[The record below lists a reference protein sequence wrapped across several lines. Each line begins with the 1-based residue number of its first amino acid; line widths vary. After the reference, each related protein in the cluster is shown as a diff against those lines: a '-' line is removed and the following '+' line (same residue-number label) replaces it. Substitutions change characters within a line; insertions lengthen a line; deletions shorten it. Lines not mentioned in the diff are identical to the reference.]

1 MSLLFT
7 LIAPAVL
14 VLQSAAS
21 PPLPPSSRK
30 QMTQAPRAAPPPG
43 SAATRRCLDGLRA
56 QLDGVDRY
64 ACVDRINGRHAL
76 MTVNYDG
83 YVIGTPNQLDVG
95 TALAVLADRRLE
107 PLWPQITAILG
118 PDGTTLRD
126 DNFAAA
132 EEAWRRGRA
141 PALTAN
147 RGTMESMNDA
157 DARAVLDYTRELDLV
172 GRNDEAIDLLARV
185 MPQPVNGRLGDE
197 RQYEYLSYSLR
208 RAQNLYNNRR
218 FDEAIAELERMEA
231 NRLIYLDYRTN
242 ATVNKAAYLVELGR
256 HAEGLAAIDKA
267 LDHFRAGGGDA
278 MRVDGS
284 SRQFAWIR
292 ACALHHLGRR
302 DEARAALWP
311 LDRAPERQPAA
322 NAAIPTSSS
331 IALRAAFCL
340 DDDVRL
346 AEVLRLR
353 NGAAYPWAFANILQA
368 HWTPAIAG
376 QTETLRRA
384 LARLQAEGVEFPVR
398 QLPDSYR
405 AALAG
410 WRPTALAA
418 ATEQAA
424 ADRR

>member
-1 MSLLFT
+1 MSLFLT
-7 LIAPAVL
+7 LIAPAAL
-14 VLQSAAS
+14 ALQSKVS
-21 PPLPPSSRK
+21 PPRPPAAPQSYDAPRPVRPTSGPRRCAD
-30 QMTQAPRAAPPPG
+30 TPRAAILG
-43 SAATRRCLDGLRA
+43 ETDLFI
-56 QLDGVDRY
+56 
-64 ACVDRINGRHAL
+64 CVDRIGGRHAL
-76 MTVNYDG
+76 LTVTEAG

-95 TALAVLADRRLE
+95 TALAILADTRLE
-107 PLWPQITAILG
+107 PLWPQIAAILG
-118 PDGTTLRD
+118 PDGTALRD
-126 DNFAAA
+126 ENFAAA
-132 EEAWRRGRA
+132 EAAWRRGRA
-141 PALTAN
+141 PALTQN

-157 DARAVLDYTRELDLV
+157 DARAVLDYALDLDRA
-172 GRNDEAIDLLARV
+172 GRNDEALDLLARV
-185 MPQPVNGRLGDE
+185 MPQPTNGRLGDE

-218 FDEAIAELERMEA
+218 FDEAIAELERLEA
-231 NRLIYLDYRTN
+231 NELIYLDYRIN

-278 MRVDGS
+278 MRIDGS

-302 DEARAALWP
+302 DEARTALWP
-311 LDRAPERQPAA
+311 LDRAPERQIAA
-322 NAAIPTSSS
+322 NAAIPASSS

-340 DDDVRL
+340 DDDARL

-368 HWTPAIAG
+368 NWNPQIAG
-376 QTETLRRA
+376 QSETLRRA

-410 WRPTALAA
+410 WRPSALTALTAHA
-418 ATEQAA
+418 PAGSQ
-424 ADRR
+424 

>member
-1 MSLLFT
+1 MSLILA
-7 LIAPAVL
+7 LIAPAAL
-14 VLQSAAS
+14 ALQSTARL
-21 PPLPPSSRK
+21 PLPPTSR
-30 QMTQAPRAAPPPG
+30 QQSAQAPRAAPPPG
-43 SAATRRCLDGLRA
+43 SPSTRRCLEQPRA
-56 QLDGVDRY
+56 PLEGADRF

-76 MTVNYDG
+76 MTVNDDG

-95 TALAVLADRRLE
+95 TALAIFADTRLE
-107 PLWPQITAILG
+107 PLWPQISAILG
-118 PDGTTLRD
+118 PDGTALRD
-126 DNFAAA
+126 ENFAAA
-132 EEAWRRGRA
+132 EAAWRRGRA
-141 PALTAN
+141 PALTQN

-185 MPQPVNGRLGDE
+185 MPQPANGRLGDE

-218 FDEAIAELERMEA
+218 FDEAIAELERMET
-231 NRLIYLDYRTN
+231 NELIYLDYRIN

-302 DEARAALWP
+302 DEARTALWP
-311 LDRAPERQPAA
+311 LDRAPERQIAA

-331 IALRAAFCL
+331 IALRSAFCL
-340 DDDVRL
+340 DDDARL

-368 HWTPAIAG
+368 NWNPTIAG

-384 LARLQAEGVEFPVR
+384 LARLQSEGVEFPVR
-398 QLPDSYR
+398 QLPDSFR

-410 WRPTALAA
+410 WRPAALAVASDEA
-418 ATEQAA
+418 ATGS
-424 ADRR
+424 R

>member
-1 MSLLFT
+1 
-7 LIAPAVL
+7 
-14 VLQSAAS
+14 
-21 PPLPPSSRK
+21 
-30 QMTQAPRAAPPPG
+30 
-43 SAATRRCLDGLRA
+43 
-56 QLDGVDRY
+56 
-64 ACVDRINGRHAL
+64 
-76 MTVNYDG
+76 MTVNDDG

-95 TALAVLADRRLE
+95 TALAIFADTRLE
-107 PLWPQITAILG
+107 PLWPQIAAILG
-118 PDGTTLRD
+118 PDGTALRD
-126 DNFAAA
+126 ENFAAA
-132 EEAWRRGRA
+132 EAAWRRGRA
-141 PALTAN
+141 PALTQN

-157 DARAVLDYTRELDLV
+157 DARAVLDYALDLDRA
-172 GRNDEAIDLLARV
+172 GRNDEALELLTRV
-185 MPQPVNGRLGDE
+185 TPQPANGRLGDE

-218 FDEAIAELERMEA
+218 FGEAIAELERLEA
-231 NRLIYLDYRTN
+231 NELIYLDYRIN
-242 ATVNKAAYLVELGR
+242 ATVNKAAYLVEIGR

-302 DEARAALWP
+302 DEARTALWP
-311 LDRAPERQPAA
+311 LDRAPERQVAA

-340 DDDVRL
+340 DDDARL

-353 NGAAYPWAFANILQA
+353 NGAAYPWAFANILQVN
-368 HWTPAIAG
+368 WNPPIPG
-376 QTETLRRA
+376 QAATLQRA

-410 WRPTALAA
+410 WRPAALLATTDQA
-418 ATEQAA
+418 ATGSQ
-424 ADRR
+424 

>member
-1 MSLLFT
+1 MSLFLT
-7 LIAPAVL
+7 LIAPAAL
-14 VLQSAAS
+14 ALQGADTPPVRTTQHVAAAQPARS
-21 PPLPPSSRK
+21 
-30 QMTQAPRAAPPPG
+30 APPPG
-43 SAATRRCLDGLRA
+43 SSSIRRCLDQPRA
-56 QLDGVDRY
+56 PLEGGDRS

-76 MTVNYDG
+76 MTVNDDG
-83 YVIGTPNQLDVG
+83 YVIGNPNQLDVG
-95 TALAVLADRRLE
+95 TALAIFADTRLE
-107 PLWPQITAILG
+107 PLWPQIAGILG
-118 PDGTTLRD
+118 PDGTALRD
-126 DNFAAA
+126 ENFAAA
-132 EEAWRRGRA
+132 QAAWRRGRA

-157 DARAVLDYTRELDLV
+157 DARAVLDYALDLDRA
-172 GRNDEAIDLLARV
+172 GRNDEALDLLARA
-185 MPQPVNGRLGDE
+185 MPQPNDGRLSDE

-231 NRLIYLDYRTN
+231 NELIYLDYRIN

-256 HAEGLAAIDKA
+256 HAEGLVAIDKA
-267 LDHFRAGGGDA
+267 LAHFRAGGGDA

-302 DEARAALWP
+302 DEARTALGP
-311 LDRAPERQPAA
+311 LDRAPERQVAA

-331 IALRAAFCL
+331 IAMRAAFCL
-340 DDDVRL
+340 NDEERL

-368 HWTPAIAG
+368 NWNPQIAG

-384 LARLQAEGVEFPVR
+384 LARLAAEGVEFPVR

-410 WRPTALAA
+410 WRPSALAA
-418 ATEQAA
+418 APEQTAA
-424 ADRR
+424 SNR